1 MGDRWGDMKVCVMD
15 WSHDTCSTWQSESD
29 QLTLRC
35 VDTCP
40 RVLGDV
46 THVGS
51 WRGTVTRGRE
61 LGGDWLDPPVE
72 QRAGLRFSGYD
83 LIKAQLRFYTHP
95 SVHIV
100 FLITWDEL
108 VSVSKYS

>member
-1 MGDRWGDMKVCVMD
+1 M
-15 WSHDTCSTWQSESD
+15 
-29 QLTLRC
+29 
-35 VDTCP
+35 DTCP

-51 WRGTVTRGRE
+51 WRETVARGRE

-83 LIKAQLRFYTHP
+83 LIKAQLRF
-95 SVHIV
+95 
-100 FLITWDEL
+100 
-108 VSVSKYS
+108 